1 MKLPSIAALQG
12 FKWEAPIRGA
22 FWFRSKEPP
31 FLGCA
36 QIPCKKS
43 KLWVTSRKPPLSPE
57 RKQTNKQKTNI
68 RGWLGTALRNPPPS
82 LPATSAKPLGDP
94 SFGQCRRC
102 LLQCGCGTWRNQ
114 HLLDSLQSGEQSS
127 QGFLVWRLTIRA
139 MERAASLSCWA
150 LFPCEMKTT
159 SPRPAA
165 RFQAPAPAKKNKH
178 KPPRL
183 RSKACRLLIDK
194 PPGKTLCHEKG
205 TRQTHTRQDLWNN
218 APQPTGK
225 RLCAAKLRC
234 P

>member
-1 MKLPSIAALQG
+1 MGSPQKGCLLVPFEGTAFSGLRPNPLQKIKTLGDFAETAA
-12 FKWEAPIRGA
+12 KPR
-22 FWFRSKEPP
+22 
-31 FLGCA
+31 
-36 QIPCKKS
+36 KK
-43 KLWVTSRKPPLSPE
+43 
-57 RKQTNKQKTNI
+57 TNKQTKKNI